1 MTTITSSE
9 FNQNSS
15 KAQKAAESAP
25 VFITKRGKLSQVLM
39 SYADYQKLAGNR
51 KSALEA
57 LTPPPDI
64 AEAMEDIEFEIPPR
78 SKAQRRP
85 VDFED

>member
-39 SYADYQKLAGNR
+39 SYADYQRLTGKQR
-51 KSALEA
+51 SAADILRGLEH
-57 LTPPPDI
+57 PDV
-64 AEAMEDIEFEIPPR
+64 ADIELDIPPR
-78 SKAQRRP
+78 SKAKRRP
-85 VDFED
+85 VDFGD